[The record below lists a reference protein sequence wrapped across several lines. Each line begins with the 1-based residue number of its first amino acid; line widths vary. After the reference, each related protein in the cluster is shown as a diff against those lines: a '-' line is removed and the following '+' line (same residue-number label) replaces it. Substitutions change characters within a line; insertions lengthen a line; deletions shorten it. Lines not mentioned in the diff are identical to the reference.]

1 MHTTLVRAGIRWS
14 MEATGIA
21 VGEMEI
27 IRLNTGQ
34 KTTYKIDGTVI
45 KEQNPIS
52 INWCDKC
59 ESWKPLEFGRYDGAQ
74 GLTMLWLC
82 MECK

>member
-14 MEATGIA
+14 MEAAGIA

-27 IRLNTGQ
+27 IKLNTGQ

-59 ESWKPLEFGRYDGAQ
+59 ESWKPLEYGRYEGAQ
-74 GLTMLWLC
+74 GLTMLWIC

>member
-1 MHTTLVRAGIRWS
+1 MHTTLVRIGIGWS
-14 MEATGIA
+14 MEAAGIA
-21 VGEMEI
+21 VGEMQI
-27 IRLNTGQ
+27 IKLNTGQ

-45 KEQNPIS
+45 KEQTPIS

-74 GLTMLWLC
+74 GLTMLWFCLD
-82 MECK
+82 CK

>member
-1 MHTTLVRAGIRWS
+1 MHTALVRAGIRWS
-14 MEATGIA
+14 MEAAGIA

-27 IRLNTGQ
+27 IKLNTGQ

-45 KEQNPIS
+45 KEQTPIS

-59 ESWKPLEFGRYDGAQ
+59 ESWKPLEYGRYDGAQ
-74 GLTMLWLC
+74 GLTMLWFCL
-82 MECK
+82 ECK

>member
-1 MHTTLVRAGIRWS
+1 
-14 MEATGIA
+14 MEAAGIA

-27 IRLNTGQ
+27 IKLNTGQ

-45 KEQNPIS
+45 KEQTPIS

-59 ESWKPLEFGRYDGAQ
+59 KS
-74 GLTMLWLC
+74 
-82 MECK
+82 

>member
-1 MHTTLVRAGIRWS
+1 MHTALVRAGSRWS
-14 MEATGIA
+14 MEAAGIT

-27 IRLNTGQ
+27 IKLNTGQ

-45 KEQNPIS
+45 KEQSPIS

-74 GLTMLWLC
+74 GLTMLWIC
-82 MECK
+82 QECK

>member
-14 MEATGIA
+14 MEAAGIA

-27 IRLNTGQ
+27 IKLNTGQ
-34 KTTYKIDGTVI
+34 KTTYKIDGTII
-45 KEQNPIS
+45 KEQSPIS

-74 GLTMLWLC
+74 GLTMIWVC

>member
-1 MHTTLVRAGIRWS
+1 MHATLVRAGIRWS
-14 MEATGIA
+14 MEATGVI

-27 IRLNTGQ
+27 IKLNTGQ

-45 KEQNPIS
+45 KEQTPIS

-74 GLTMLWLC
+74 GLTMLWIC
-82 MECK
+82 QECK